1 MVLRQ
6 AAADEIGLGVHSD
19 VVDLREFYDTRLGR
33 VAQRMIRR
41 RLRELWPDVHD
52 QIILGLGYAPPFLR
66 PFREEADRV
75 IAMMPARQGVVAW
88 PRDGARLTTLV
99 EDTALPLPDMSVDR
113 VLLVHSIEVTEDL
126 RGLMREVWRV
136 LAGNGRLMVVVPNRR
151 GIWARL
157 DRTPFGQGRP
167 YSGSQLSRMLRD
179 TQFLPERVDHA
190 LFLPPV
196 RWPFLLTAAAAWEE
210 IGSRWFRAFAG
221 VVMIE
226 ASKQLYQLTSART
239 VPVRRP
245 LLVPIPAAAPAR
257 TALAYGDMATKEG
270 QRSSENEEI

>member
-1 MVLRQ
+1 MALSPQVVLRHE
-6 AAADEIGLGVHSD
+6 AADDIGSGVYSD

-41 RLRELWPDVHD
+41 RLRQIWPDVSG
-52 QIILGLGYAPPFLR
+52 QVVLGLGYTTPFLR
-66 PFREEADRV
+66 AFREEADRV
-75 IAMMPARQGVVAW
+75 AALMPARQGVVAW
-88 PRDGARLTTLV
+88 PRDGARLTALV

-113 VLLVHSIEVTEDL
+113 VLVVHGIEVTEDL

-136 LAGNGRLMVVVPNRR
+136 LAGNGRLLVVVPNRR

-167 YSGSQLSRMLRD
+167 FSGSQLSRMLRD
-179 TQFLPERVDHA
+179 TQFLPERVEQA

-210 IGSRWFRAFAG
+210 IGARWFRAFAG

-226 ASKQLYQLTSART
+226 ASKQLYQLSRPRA

-245 LLVPIPAAAPAR
+245 LLVPIPAASPAR
-257 TALAYGDMATKEG
+257 TASACETEPAYKKGP
-270 QRSSENEEI
+270 